1 MSTPGRPE
9 SEYRSAQHE
18 GTPIAGS
25 RRRIALRVALV
36 LLAMLVVAAATLG
49 TLWVM
54 VAPEH
59 LPTIVING
67 RELMLGADDGAHWLA
82 ATVAALV
89 ALLVLMVVVPLAL
102 LLAMALP
109 LLLVVVGLAIGGL
122 AIALIVGLTLAPL
135 LLVGWLVW
143 RATRGPR
150 GDDDATIAR

>member
-1 MSTPGRPE
+1 MN
-9 SEYRSAQHE
+9 
-18 GTPIAGS
+18 GS

-36 LLAMLVVAAATLG
+36 LLAMIVVASATLG
-49 TLWVM
+49 TLWVL

-59 LPTIVING
+59 LPTIVVNG
-67 RELMLGADDGAHWLA
+67 RELVLGANDGAHWLA

-102 LLAMALP
+102 LLATALP
-109 LLLVVVGLAIGGL
+109 LLLVVIGLAVGGL

-143 RATRGPR
+143 RATHGRRDG
-150 GDDDATIAR
+150 GDATIAR

>member
-1 MSTPGRPE
+1 MS
-9 SEYRSAQHE
+9 
-18 GTPIAGS
+18 GS

-36 LLAMLVVAAATLG
+36 LLAMIVVASATLG
-49 TLWVM
+49 TLWVL

-59 LPTIVING
+59 LPTIVVNG
-67 RELMLGADDGAHWLA
+67 RELVLGANDGAHWLA
-82 ATVAALV
+82 ATLATLA

-102 LLAMALP
+102 LLAITLP
-109 LLLVVVGLAIGGL
+109 LLLVVIGLAVGGL

-150 GDDDATIAR
+150 DGGDATIAR